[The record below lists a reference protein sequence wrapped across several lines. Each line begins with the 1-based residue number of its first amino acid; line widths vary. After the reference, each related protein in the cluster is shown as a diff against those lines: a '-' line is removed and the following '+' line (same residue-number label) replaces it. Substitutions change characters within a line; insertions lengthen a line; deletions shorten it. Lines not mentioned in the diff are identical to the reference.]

1 MRGFFRA
8 LAPRMTVRS
17 TRAAA
22 LIGALCVVATGCGG
36 SSKQAPTQQDA
47 ETIGTSVSDII
58 YQCQSVAA
66 GYVASPDDATLARD
80 VGALLKSD
88 RRVRPDASFAIK
100 AASGPSLT
108 TTLRR
113 ELALAEANLTPS
125 CSRGEAR
132 RLRSGVG

>member
-8 LAPRMTVRS
+8 MAQRMTVGS

-22 LIGALCVVATGCGG
+22 LIGTLCAVATGCGG
-36 SSKQAPTQQDA
+36 SPKQAPTQQDA
-47 ETIGTSVSDII
+47 NTIGTSVSDII

-66 GYVASPDDATLARD
+66 GYVASPNNVTLARD
-80 VGALLKSD
+80 VGALLKSYQ
-88 RRVRPDASFAIK
+88 RVRPNASFAIK

-113 ELALAEANLTPS
+113 ELALAEANLTPG
-125 CSRGEAR
+125 CSRGQAR
-132 RLRSGVG
+132 RLRRGVG